1 MYTAETKIRVRYAE
15 TDQMGYVYYGNYAT
29 YYEIAR
35 VEALRQLGFEYKK
48 LEETGTMMP
57 VADLSCKFLRP
68 AQYDELLTIRVS
80 VLEMPKARMH
90 FVYNIHN
97 EAGVLLNEG
106 STTLVFIDMKTNR
119 PCRVPEVLQN
129 ILKPY
134 FND

>member
-1 MYTAETKIRVRYAE
+1 
-15 TDQMGYVYYGNYAT
+15 MGYVYYGNYAT

-68 AQYDELLTIRVS
+68 AKYDELLTIS
-80 VLEMPKARMH
+80 VTVAEMPKARMH
-90 FVYNIHN
+90 FTYNIHN
-97 EAGVLLNEG
+97 ASGVLVNTG
-106 STTLVFIDMKTNR
+106 TTTLVFIDMQSNR
-119 PCRVPEVLQN
+119 PCRVPEVLKE
-129 ILKPY
+129 ILMPH